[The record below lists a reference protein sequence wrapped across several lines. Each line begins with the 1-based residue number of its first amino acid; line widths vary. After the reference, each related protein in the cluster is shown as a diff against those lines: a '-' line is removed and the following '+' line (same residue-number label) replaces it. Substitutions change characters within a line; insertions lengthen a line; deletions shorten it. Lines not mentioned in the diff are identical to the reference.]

1 MDNDNIMKW
10 LYIYEAIKEAQ
21 KRKEKESKDNGT
33 KIIRDKPNNGSNSQ
47 SSRQLQKTDSK

>member
-21 KRKEKESKDNGT
+21 KRKENGT